1 MTRESALSKDGR
13 ELRYLSYA
21 VSAPIVAAISFVALG
36 LAESHSEIV
45 QIAISLLFASV
56 LPIVAIVYF
65 ARSGRTNLNIPNRR
79 MRTKPFVAAIA
90 SYFVGSI
97 ALFIARAPSIM
108 SGLMIAYTINTVI
121 MLLVTRYWRKASI
134 HACGIMGPVS
144 FLTYQFG
151 AHAALLYLLV
161 LPVGLVRLKMK
172 EHTFMEV
179 AEGAVIGL
187 VATWLQLLF
196 LLRAL

>member
-1 MTRESALSKDGR
+1 MIRESASSKDTR
-13 ELRYLSYA
+13 VLRYLSYV
-21 VSAPIVAAISFVALG
+21 VSAPIIAAASFIALG
-36 LAESHSEIV
+36 LADLSSEIL

-56 LPIVAIVYF
+56 LPILAIVYF
-65 ARSGRTNLNIPNRR
+65 ARSEGTNLNIPDRR
-79 MRTKPFVAAIA
+79 MRTRPFVAAIA
-90 SYFVGSI
+90 SYFVGFVV
-97 ALFIARAPSIM
+97 LFIARAPSIM

-134 HACGIMGPVS
+134 HACGVMGPVS

-151 AHAALLYLLV
+151 AYAALLYLLV
-161 LPVGLVRLKMK
+161 LPVGLIRLKMK
-172 EHTFMEV
+172 EHTLMEV

-187 VATWLQLLF
+187 VATWVQLLF